1 MVQENAGCGGYPQ
14 PSGPAGLTMADEK
27 QPTSAESYQA
37 KLAKESAKRAQD
49 ARILNYTEGKKAG
62 LRVPDLNPADAAVK
76 RMREHALKLKEF
88 HALPPEDN
96 NTDLRDRVARLEN
109 LMSLVLY
116 SLNNATI
123 ECVGGNV
130 VLTLPDLP
138 PS

>member
-1 MVQENAGCGGYPQ
+1 MVQENAGCGRHSVATLP
-14 PSGPAGLTMADEK
+14 PGLSMADEPK
-27 QPTSAESYQA
+27 PTSAETYQA

-49 ARILNYTEGKKAG
+49 ARITNYTEAKKSG
-62 LRVPDLNPADAAVK
+62 LKVPDLNPADAAVK
-76 RMREHALKLKEF
+76 RMRDHALKLTEF
-88 HALPPEDN
+88 HSLPPEDN